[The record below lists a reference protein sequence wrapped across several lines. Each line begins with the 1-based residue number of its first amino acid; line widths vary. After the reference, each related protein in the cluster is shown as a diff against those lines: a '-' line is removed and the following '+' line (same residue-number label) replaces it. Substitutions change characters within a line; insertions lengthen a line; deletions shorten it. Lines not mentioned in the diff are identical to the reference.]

1 MTGRKKKEWQDDDMR
16 LALEAC
22 RDGSMTIYGA
32 SKQYGVPRMTLSDRV
47 SGKSTKNVG
56 RPTSLK
62 LSEEDSLLHY
72 IRYMYQR
79 RFTIDRSQVIG
90 LAWAIDLKRDTQ
102 SRVFGEK
109 GPSLHW
115 WRGFRDR
122 HSELSLRKA
131 EGIDRGR
138 IANADENIIEKYY
151 DVLEETLAKH
161 KLHDRPHLVYNC
173 DESAIVLMNKTSKK
187 VLVPRKSKH
196 CHAIVNASTQH
207 VSVLCCVAA
216 AGSALP
222 PQIVFSKS
230 LPAGR
235 NFQNDGPVNATYS
248 YSDSGFVDRHMYTE
262 WFMKVFLRFAPQ
274 ERPLLLLQD
283 GASAHLG
290 IELIDAAI
298 ANYVILLCFPPK
310 LTHILQPCD
319 VGIYRSMKANIS
331 STMQQIRLLRGDMWI
346 NKGKVPAILREVIEK
361 TFTPALITASFRKCG
376 IAPFSRNAIS
386 QELIKSC
393 GKEPQS
399 STMEAPTMGQETII
413 AELSLDVIS
422 PSQVHT
428 DVEVLTE
435 AEGTSR
441 ACPPLLALE
450 AIENSLTPMKLAA
463 YRRRDAKCDGGVDD
477 PVYSTWKY
485 LKRQTD
491 GQQGELPTIP
501 GQEDDEHPLL
511 KAGLIP
517 KRLADVFRTPPEN
530 EKPTRRGA
538 TTEARVLTGEEISS
552 EIRQRDEKRK
562 LAITEREERKRKR
575 LEKKAAKVVNREVC
589 QKTSARK
596 RPPTTVSASTT
607 PSASGT
613 TFGRQAY
620 FRDLQVKLSSCNN
633 YAEMKLAMPEKL
645 PYPPRSD
652 RPSTGFWM
660 NLPIDQ
666 VSQILLTNIKD
677 VNTKCLRP
685 V

>member
-1 MTGRKKKEWQDDDMR
+1 
-16 LALEAC
+16 
-22 RDGSMTIYGA
+22 
-32 SKQYGVPRMTLSDRV
+32 
-47 SGKSTKNVG
+47 
-56 RPTSLK
+56 
-62 LSEEDSLLHY
+62 
-72 IRYMYQR
+72 
-79 RFTIDRSQVIG
+79 
-90 LAWAIDLKRDTQ
+90 
-102 SRVFGEK
+102 
-109 GPSLHW
+109 
-115 WRGFRDR
+115 
-122 HSELSLRKA
+122 
-131 EGIDRGR
+131 
-138 IANADENIIEKYY
+138 
-151 DVLEETLAKH
+151 
-161 KLHDRPHLVYNC
+161 
-173 DESAIVLMNKTSKK
+173 
-187 VLVPRKSKH
+187 
-196 CHAIVNASTQH
+196 
-207 VSVLCCVAA
+207 
-216 AGSALP
+216 
-222 PQIVFSKS
+222 
-230 LPAGR
+230 
-235 NFQNDGPVNATYS
+235 
-248 YSDSGFVDRHMYTE
+248 
-262 WFMKVFLRFAPQ
+262 
-274 ERPLLLLQD
+274 
-283 GASAHLG
+283 
-290 IELIDAAI
+290 
-298 ANYVILLCFPPK
+298 
-310 LTHILQPCD
+310 
-319 VGIYRSMKANIS
+319 
-331 STMQQIRLLRGDMWI
+331 
-346 NKGKVPAILREVIEK
+346 
-361 TFTPALITASFRKCG
+361 
-376 IAPFSRNAIS
+376 
-386 QELIKSC
+386 
-393 GKEPQS
+393 
-399 STMEAPTMGQETII
+399 MGQETII

-450 AIENSLTPMKLAA
+450 AIENSLTPRKLAA
-463 YRRRDAKCDGGVDD
+463 YRRRDVKGDGGVDY

-552 EIRQRDEKRK
+552 EIQQRDEKRK

-607 PSASGT
+607 PSGT

-666 VSQILLTNIKD
+666 VSQLLTNIKD
-677 VNTKCLRP
+677 VNTKGLRP
-685 V
+685 VRVEADGNCFPRTGSLLFTGNENNHIEMRMRIAHELLARRHLDHCFLAQGSHSKGTPALPMVYAQYSPRYVPGTKLTALDIRTIYEEETMTIVHPNSYCGIWQIHAFSSAIGTPIRTLYPGSGPVKADMCRIILPRQKRSSETMHIMWTHTSNVNSQIWWEPNHFVPVFASSSTSESLTPDAGIQMSHEVLW